1 MVCKLEGMSLGQS
14 DNPCSQGT
22 QFLLLQNLVVGLGD
36 AFRSSG
42 TKVLSLS
49 DATVLTKV
57 SFGILS

>member
-1 MVCKLEGMSLGQS
+1 MVRKLERMSLGQS

-22 QFLLLQNLVVGLGD
+22 QFLFLQNLVVGLGD
-36 AFRSSG
+36 AFRPSG
-42 TKVLSLS
+42 TEVLSLS